1 MNSSNTSSAANATA
15 TGFPGDEFA
24 NNLFSDLA
32 PLLTLFVEQVTK
44 QFLSLSVGWADN
56 FMLAIAPLG
65 ILTVVVSSIR
75 VTKDRYMKALVGRAR
90 ESQAMAEAELLS
102 STSEEVCELFD
113 GNQIVRV
120 LGAPDT
126 KEFVYRQRANV
137 VGYRSDGMAWG
148 LREAWAEGQ
157 LTFAEV
163 DSGNVGKFATALRWT
178 KSFLSPQGFKI
189 WLNNSQEICVEQ
201 LEHLNQKT
209 LVDKLLS
216 SAPNII
222 LNVDQAV
229 APRWELW
236 LFAWIGIIVQLSVL
250 VFGALTTY
258 HWRFEK
264 GGAPIALYGYPCTL
278 AGTLT
283 VSVGLLLCSHVIE
296 GSTDECKLELR
307 NSDPMDDP
315 FRHRILRIQRA
326 CIVSEQHF
334 SSYAL
339 FNSNTSNFLR
349 TSRLNKK
356 RDYNVVAAVGSSFA
370 IAGFIVQF
378 VGLRALHW
386 SATIMQLGATVFM
399 TAVRSYVRRG
409 LAHDIQWEAIPEG
422 EELGWLTE
430 HVCRAPGLEVLS
442 GSYVPYDDEDEPAPD
457 ARASRGT

>member
-1 MNSSNTSSAANATA
+1 MASSNTSSAANATA

-32 PLLTLFVEQVTK
+32 PLLTLFGEQVTK

-56 FMLAIAPLG
+56 FMLAMAPLG

-75 VTKDRYMKALVGRAR
+75 VTKDRYMKALVGSKPRLSISTVLSSVPAYFGQCDVLTSYGAR

-126 KEFVYRQRANV
+126 QEFVYRQRENDRGV
-137 VGYRSDGMAWG
+137 RSVPLASS
-148 LREAWAEGQ
+148 LP
-157 LTFAEV
+157 
-163 DSGNVGKFATALRWT
+163 SG
-178 KSFLSPQGFKI
+178 SFRTQPD
-189 WLNNSQEICVEQ
+189 E
-201 LEHLNQKT
+201 KT
-209 LVDKLLS
+209 LIDRLLS

-222 LNVDQAV
+222 LNVDRAV
-229 APRWELW
+229 APRWQLW
-236 LFAWIGIIVQLSVL
+236 LFAWIGIFSQLAVL

-264 GGAPIALYGYPCTL
+264 GGASIALYGYPCTL

-296 GSTDECKLELR
+296 GSTDECMLQF
-307 NSDPMDDP
+307 SDREIIEGR
-315 FRHRILRIQRA
+315 FRYQILRIQRA
-326 CIVSEQHF
+326 CVVSEQHF

-339 FNSNTSNFLR
+339 FNSATSDFLR
-349 TSRLNKK
+349 TSRINKQ
-356 RDYNVVAAVGSSFA
+356 RDYNFVAAVGSSLA

-399 TAVRSYVRRG
+399 TGVRSYVRRG
-409 LAHDIQWEAIPEG
+409 LAHDMKWEAIPEG
-422 EELGWLTE
+422 EELGWFTE
-430 HVCRAPGLEVLS
+430 HVCRTQGLEALS
-442 GSYVPYDDEDEPAPD
+442 GSYIPYNDEDE
-457 ARASRGT
+457 